1 VEILHVVLLGIV
13 KYLLQ
18 DFMAHLSKAIK
29 NILAG
34 YLESFNTASL
44 NLPALQPK
52 YLTTHVRSLIGKEFK
67 NFLQAAPFV
76 LFQFMNDAERAL
88 WLSLSHLSTYVF
100 QTHIHDMTTFQNNLK
115 THISIFMHHLVKS
128 NAQWINKPKFH
139 MLTHLPASIL
149 RFGPAPLFAT
159 KKFESYNGILRNA
172 STHSNRLAPGRNI
185 AIKFGNFHALRS
197 VLSGGVSYNQKTQT
211 TSNASPQVLNIFQNT
226 PSIQNSMGYDAAS
239 YQFAKQFPFESPVHQ
254 PTDELPIP
262 PSLRTQFPL
271 LEFRQINCLQLNRNE
286 RIRNGHFV
294 LVGILFSTSL
304 IFLSRCLSQ
313 LNSINHF

>member
-1 VEILHVVLLGIV
+1 
-13 KYLLQ
+13 
-18 DFMAHLSKAIK
+18 
-29 NILAG
+29 
-34 YLESFNTASL
+34 
-44 NLPALQPK
+44 
-52 YLTTHVRSLIGKEFK
+52 
-67 NFLQAAPFV
+67 
-76 LFQFMNDAERAL
+76 
-88 WLSLSHLSTYVF
+88 
-100 QTHIHDMTTFQNNLK
+100 MTTFQNNLK

-159 KKFESYNGILRNA
+159 KKFKSYNGILRNA

-254 PTDELPIP
+254 PTNELPIP
-262 PSLRTQFPL
+262 PSLRTQFPS
-271 LEFRQINCLQLNRNE
+271 LEFCQIIKSSNVAEYIGCVNSIWNTSAMFVVFLTKMKDAGVNPYYGMQQFSKTNAA
-286 RIRNGHFV
+286 GFV
-294 LVGILFSTSL
+294 LSSDIVATLNLQHNCFDGKSSFHAPEEHRRMAQLAIRPIQPNELVDGINQGHETWN
-304 IFLSRCLSQ
+304 
-313 LNSINHF
+313 LNCED